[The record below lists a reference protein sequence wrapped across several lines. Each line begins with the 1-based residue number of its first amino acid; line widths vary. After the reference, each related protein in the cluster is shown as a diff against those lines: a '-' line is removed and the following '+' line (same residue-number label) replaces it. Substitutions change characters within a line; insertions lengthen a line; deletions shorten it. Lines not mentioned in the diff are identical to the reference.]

1 MKIEGDTMQVQVGDR
16 VKVVANG
23 SFELPMIIEVRT
35 GDIVLQRRKKKGK
48 LTISKTKFYELDKSF
63 RGVKYECVVT
73 SKI

>member
-1 MKIEGDTMQVQVGDR
+1 MNVQVGDR

-23 SFELPMIIEVRT
+23 SFELPMVIEVRT
-35 GDIVLQRRKKKGK
+35 GDIVLKRRKKKGT
-48 LTISKTKFYELDKSF
+48 LTISKTKFYELDKAF